1 MTKHI
6 PQHNIATRLVSGSD
20 YELQRSLVNAVIE
33 ASPEGILVVNK
44 NGVIVSHNQQFVEVW
59 RIPNDR
65 LRGAEP
71 DTAIGADDEP
81 ILSTVLERV
90 KDEQAFL
97 ARVKMLYDNPQLK
110 DHCEIE
116 LKDGRTLERHSTVLY
131 NEDGQ
136 YLGRVWFF
144 RDIST
149 QKQTESTLRDLAH
162 QDSLTGV
169 SNRRYFFE
177 RANQEFA
184 RTKRSSTPLSIAELD
199 IDFFKQINDQ
209 NGHAAGDEVLKSLC
223 NASLRLLRETDIFAR
238 LGGEEFAVLLPDT
251 NLDGARHLAERLRQA
266 ISDSKLS
273 LSSGVLHCTVSI
285 GVAML
290 KPTDTCIEDC
300 LLRADSA
307 LYRAKHNGRNRVEID
322 E

>member
-1 MTKHI
+1 MIKHI
-6 PQHNIATRLVSGSD
+6 PQHNITSKLVSGSD

-33 ASPEGILVVNK
+33 ASPEGILVVDR

-71 DTAIGADDEP
+71 DTAIGADDSP
-81 ILSTVLERV
+81 ILSYNLSTV

-144 RDIST
+144 RDISM

-162 QDSLTGV
+162 QDSLTGI

-184 RTKRSSTPLSIAELD
+184 RTKRSSAPLSVAELD

-209 NGHAAGDEVLKSLC
+209 NGHAVGDEVLKSLC
-223 NASLRLLRETDIFAR
+223 NATQRLLRETDLFAR

-266 ISDSKLS
+266 IADSKLS
-273 LSSGVLHCTVSI
+273 LSSGELNCTVSI

-290 KPTDTCIEDC
+290 NSTDTCIEDC

-307 LYRAKHNGRNRVEID
+307 LYKAKHNGRNRVEI
-322 E
+322 EA

>member
-1 MTKHI
+1 MKKYI
-6 PQHNIATRLVSGSD
+6 PQRNMPAKLVSVGS
-20 YELQRSLVNAVIE
+20 YELQRSLVNAVID
-33 ASPEGILVVNK
+33 ASPEGILVVDEH
-44 NGVIVSHNQQFVEVW
+44 GIIVSHNQQFVEIW

-65 LRGAEP
+65 LRGIEP
-71 DTAIGADDEP
+71 DTAVGADDQP

-90 KDEQAFL
+90 KDPQTFL
-97 ARVKMLYDNPQLK
+97 ARVKLLYDNPQLK

-116 LKDGRTLERHSTVLY
+116 LKDGRTLERHSTVLR
-131 NEDGQ
+131 NDDGE

-149 QKQTESTLRDLAH
+149 QKQTESMLRDLAH
-162 QDSLTGV
+162 HDPLTGA

-177 RANQEFA
+177 RANQEVA
-184 RTKRSSTPLSIAELD
+184 RSKRSSTPLSVAELD

-209 NGHAAGDEVLKSLC
+209 NGHAIGDEVLKSLC
-223 NASLRLLRETDIFAR
+223 NASLDLLRETDIFAR

-251 NLDGARHLAERLRQA
+251 NLEGARCLAERLRQA
-266 ISDSKLS
+266 IADSKLKLNS
-273 LSSGVLHCTVSI
+273 GILSCTVSI

-290 KPTDTCIEDC
+290 KPADTCIEDC

-307 LYRAKHNGRNRVEID
+307 LYKAKHNGRNRVET
-322 E
+322 EA

>member
-1 MTKHI
+1 MSKHI
-6 PQHNIATRLVSGSD
+6 PQRNIATKLVSGGN

-33 ASPEGILVVNK
+33 ASPEGILVVDK
-44 NGVIVSHNQQFVEVW
+44 NGFIVSHNQQFVEVW
-59 RIPNDR
+59 RIPHDR

-71 DTAIGADDEP
+71 DTAIGADDSP
-81 ILSTVLERV
+81 ILSYNLSTV

-116 LKDGRTLERHSTVLY
+116 LKDGRTIERHSTVLY

-144 RDIST
+144 RDISA

-162 QDSLTGV
+162 QDSLTGI
-169 SNRRYFFE
+169 SNRRYFYE
-177 RANQEFA
+177 RANQEIA
-184 RTKRSSTPLSIAELD
+184 RSKRSLAPLSIAELD

-209 NGHAAGDEVLKSLC
+209 NGHAVGDEVLKSLC
-223 NASLRLLRETDIFAR
+223 DATQSLLRETDLFAR

-266 ISDSKLS
+266 IASSKLS
-273 LSSGVLHCTVSI
+273 LSRGTLNCTVSI

-290 KPTDTCIEDC
+290 NSTDTCIEDC

-307 LYRAKHNGRNRVEID
+307 LYKAKHNGRNRVEI
-322 E
+322 ET